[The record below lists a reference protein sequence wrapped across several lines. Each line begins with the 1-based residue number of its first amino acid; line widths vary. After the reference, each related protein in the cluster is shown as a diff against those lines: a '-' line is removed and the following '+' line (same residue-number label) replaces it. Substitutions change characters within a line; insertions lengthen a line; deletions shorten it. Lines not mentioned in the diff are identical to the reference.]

1 MAKIFE
7 KFGTV
12 RTENLGDLLSGETA
26 LNTLLDRIKGGSDRF
41 SFLDIEVIKNLFTTP
56 VTSGTLNS
64 AADATVTVT
73 GSNGLPAVY
82 DPLIT
87 LTNRFDRAYFTTSE
101 PFFQGGDGPTA
112 RYFDNNQILRVGADS
127 TTDFD
132 RYNQLISTTPDDGR
146 VIPNP
151 ATGIELASDV
161 DNFWEEG
168 DFVYGNK
175 IKNKLLSA
183 YGGVEW
189 TGYFKPTRTGVHTWR
204 FTTSGFLKV
213 EFDNQEAP
221 SKGFTLDE
229 STNTFKIDDTDF
241 RNPEGITTRYD
252 RTRLTGAGIP
262 VSATFTGGV
271 TVAADKG
278 INYGTISTFVSF
290 TTADPAATG
299 ISFNI
304 SRDIEVG
311 DLVVTAVASG
321 STVRNYTVGDAFEI
335 DGSLIGQTG
344 NNITINLQEVGG
356 YFLYDNVNDVA
367 TTEILGN
374 TRTIDVNLGFLQA
387 FEAYKFRISFFI
399 DEDAVE
405 KMQEL
410 QRSSP
415 IDKFINID
423 RLRPNDIA
431 YSNFDYKFLYGDRYF
446 DFYNIGDFKKFVDG
460 SILSGGGKIFDKETI
475 GRTTAPG
482 EGAAG
487 DRYAALVNLNPIIS
501 YYKPQLDV
509 EVDDMLLERTA
520 SGVANQFGI
529 TLSSTDPQTGQPL
542 ANSTENIEVGN
553 YVIGPG
559 IEVGTRVREIITNS
573 SVIVDIAID
582 TSFTSQSIFFVPH
595 KGLVAYG
602 GERPSGAVGGS
613 YGGYF
618 TGTAADADGFVL
630 GRRSVSKLK
639 VLRGDTVVTADA
651 LCYYDNAGNKQ
662 GPFPDEISLFFDAA
676 GPAAAPAT
684 SNYLGSSEYTTNS
697 NGSGLDFIAYRNE
710 FGALQISPV
719 GKGSGYANFEL
730 FNLPGTLVGQ
740 TDDVILEVESL
751 EDTFI
756 TGKPEY
762 VIKPGQ
768 IFKMAVLPSTS
779 DTQYQD
785 VFTNPEVPT
794 TRTLRD
800 TQIIKRLYE
809 SNNKSDAPNDTAQL
823 TNNTILWRDKL
834 DDSLSEVTSLYT
846 QRFDRG
852 YWFIYDTFGAVNNSL
867 GAYCQGVFDARIEQK
882 LSIIDPGDTNGS
894 LYGSNVLPSDVPA
907 VPASTNTLSGNGQN
921 MTVWYKQSGGAITY
935 AWVADA
941 GTGYEVGDRI
951 EILGT
956 GGTTAKYTL
965 GYPDTSSNTITFRLS
980 GSEVEFATGA
990 ALNGYYAHLFPSLA
1004 YNSPTSDVNDLVGE
1018 VRIQSVEYPILASE
1032 DPGDVGTYL
1041 DDAVLV
1047 TLVHE
1052 SGNAVQNN
1060 GIGYVDSVVTRITFT
1075 PPATPNQNKEVCFR
1089 PTDTSP
1095 PFAATSRG
1103 LTTSN
1108 EIKMVDSF
1116 GGTFNPGTLTYDNIA
1131 FNTDR
1136 STNEEVIDPFND
1148 IIGGYVPITCSDG
1161 FGGNE
1166 TYYMLLQGD
1175 VDIAL
1180 NGPA

>member
-73 GSNGLPAVY
+73 GSNGLPTVY

-132 RYNQLISTTPDDGR
+132 RFNQLISTTPDDGR

-175 IKNKLLSA
+175 IRNKLLSA

-189 TGYFKPTRTGVHTWR
+189 TGYFKPTRTGTHAWR
-204 FTTSGFLKV
+204 FNTSGYLRV

-221 SKGFTLDE
+221 SKGFTLDT

-252 RTRLTGAGIP
+252 RTRLISAGIP
-262 VSATFTGGV
+262 VTASFTGGV
-271 TVAADKG
+271 TNSLEKG
-278 INYGTISTFVSF
+278 FSYPNVSTFVSS

-299 ISFNI
+299 ISFDI
-304 SRDIEVG
+304 RRDIEVG
-311 DLVVTAVASG
+311 DLVVTASISG
-321 STVRNYTVGDAFEI
+321 STVRNYTVGDTFEI

-344 NNITINLQEVGG
+344 NNITVTVTEVGG
-356 YFLYDNVNDVA
+356 YFLYDGVNDVG
-367 TTEILGN
+367 TTEILGD
-374 TRTIDVNLGFLQA
+374 TRQITIDLGFLQA

-399 DEDAVE
+399 DEDSVE

-410 QRSSP
+410 QRTGP

-423 RLRPNDIA
+423 RLRPNDNS
-431 YSNFDYKFLYGDRYF
+431 YSDFDYKFLYGDRYF

-487 DRYAALVNLNPIIS
+487 DRYATLVNLNPIIS
-501 YYKPQLDV
+501 YYKPPLDV

-520 SGVANQFGI
+520 SGAANQFGI
-529 TLSSTDPQTGQPL
+529 TLSATDPQTGQPL
-542 ANSTENIEVGN
+542 ANRTENIEVGN

-582 TSFTSQSIFFVPH
+582 TSFTLQSIFFVPH

-602 GERPSGAVGGS
+602 GERPSGAVQGS
-613 YGGYF
+613 HGGYF

-630 GRRSVSKLK
+630 GRRSVSKIK
-639 VLRGDTVVTADA
+639 VLRGDTIVTDDA
-651 LCYYDNAGNKQ
+651 LCYYDNNGTKQ
-662 GPFPDEISLFFDAA
+662 GPFPDVLSLFFDAA

-684 SNYLGSSEYTTNS
+684 SNYLGSTEYTTNS
-697 NGSGLDFIAYRNE
+697 NGTGLDFIAYRNE

-719 GKGSGYANFEL
+719 AKGSGYANFEL
-730 FNLPGTLVGQ
+730 FNVPGTLVGQ
-740 TDDVILEVESL
+740 TDNVILEVESL
-751 EDTFI
+751 VDTFI

-762 VIKPGQ
+762 VIKPNQ
-768 IFKMAVLPSTS
+768 IFKIAVLPSTS

-785 VFTNPEVPT
+785 LFTNPEVPA
-794 TRTLRD
+794 TRILRD

-809 SNNKSDAPNDTAQL
+809 SNDKSDDPQDTAQL
-823 TNNTILWRDKL
+823 TNNTILWKDKL
-834 DDSLSEVTSLYT
+834 DDSLSEVTNLYT
-846 QRFDRG
+846 QRYDRG

-867 GAYCQGVFDARIEQK
+867 GAYCQGVFDARIEQI
-882 LSIIDPGDTNGS
+882 LTVVANNTGYTSS
-894 LYGSNVLPSDVPA
+894 VLPSDTPVAIPA
-907 VPASTNTLSGNGQN
+907 NTTTVSGVGTD
-921 MTVWYKQSGGAITY
+921 MKVWYKQSGGAITY
-935 AWVADA
+935 IWVADP
-941 GTGYEVGDRI
+941 GTGYEAGDIVSIDGSATPATFTVGYTD
-951 EILGT
+951 
-956 GGTTAKYTL
+956 TT
-965 GYPDTSSNTITFRLS
+965 SNTVTFRLS

-990 ALNGYYAHLFPSLA
+990 LLNGYYAHLFPSLA
-1004 YNSPTSDVNDLVGE
+1004 YNSPTNDVNDLVGE
-1018 VRIQSVEYPILASE
+1018 VRIQSVEYPILGSE
-1032 DPGDVGTYL
+1032 DPGALGTYL
-1041 DDAVLV
+1041 DTAVLV
-1047 TLVHE
+1047 TLEHE
-1052 SGNAVQNN
+1052 SGGANAVQNN
-1060 GIGYVDSVVTRITFT
+1060 AISYVDSVITRITFT

-1116 GGTFNPGTLTYDNIA
+1116 GGNFNPGTLTYDNIS

-1136 STNEEVIDPFND
+1136 STNEIAIDPIND
-1148 IIGGYVPITCSDG
+1148 IIGGYIPITCADG
-1161 FGGNE
+1161 FGGTE

-1175 VDIAL
+1175 VDNSL
-1180 NGPA
+1180 TGPV

>member
-26 LNTLLDRIKGGSDRF
+26 LNTLLDRIKGGADRF

-73 GSNGLPAVY
+73 GPNGLPTVY

-112 RYFDNNQILRVGADS
+112 RYFDNNQILRVGADA

-132 RYNQLISTTPDDGR
+132 RFNQLISTTPDDGR
-146 VIPNP
+146 VIANP
-151 ATGIELASDV
+151 ATGIELAAEV

-175 IKNKLLSA
+175 IRNKLLSA

-189 TGYFKPTRTGVHTWR
+189 TGYFKPTRTGTHLWR
-204 FTTSGFLKV
+204 FTTSGYLRV

-221 SKGFTLDE
+221 SKGFTLDT

-252 RTRLTGAGIP
+252 RTRLISAGIP
-262 VSATFTGGV
+262 VDASFTGGV
-271 TVAADKG
+271 TNASEKG
-278 INYGTISTFVSF
+278 FSYSNVSTFVSF

-299 ISFNI
+299 ISFDI
-304 SRDIEVG
+304 RRDIEVG
-311 DLVVTAVASG
+311 DLVITASVSG
-321 STVRNYTVGDAFEI
+321 STVRNYTVGDTFEI

-344 NNITINLQEVGG
+344 NNVTVTLTEVGG
-356 YFLYDNVNDVA
+356 YFLYDGVNDVG
-367 TTEILGN
+367 TTEILGD
-374 TRTIDVNLGFLQA
+374 TRQINIDLGFLQA

-399 DEDAVE
+399 DEDSVE

-410 QRSSP
+410 QRTGP

-423 RLRPNDIA
+423 RLRPNNNF
-431 YSNFDYKFLYGDRYF
+431 YSDFDYKFLYGDRYF

-487 DRYAALVNLNPIIS
+487 DRYATLVNLNPIIS
-501 YYKPQLDV
+501 YYKPPLDV

-529 TLSSTDPQTGQPL
+529 TLSATDPQTGQPL
-542 ANSTENIEVGN
+542 ANRTENIEVGN

-573 SVIVDIAID
+573 SVIVDVAID
-582 TSFTSQSIFFVPH
+582 TSFTSQSILFVPH

-602 GERPSGAVGGS
+602 GERPSGASGGS
-613 YGGYF
+613 HGGYF
-618 TGTAADADGFVL
+618 TGAAADADGFVL
-630 GRRSVSKLK
+630 GRRSVSKIK
-639 VLRGDTVVTADA
+639 VLRGDTVVTDDA
-651 LCYYDNAGNKQ
+651 LCYYDNNGTKQ
-662 GPFPDEISLFFDAA
+662 GPFPDVLALFFDAA
-676 GPAAAPAT
+676 GPATAPAT
-684 SNYLGSSEYTTNS
+684 SNYLGSAEYTTNS
-697 NGSGLDFIAYRNE
+697 NGTGLEFIAYRNE

-719 GKGSGYANFEL
+719 NKGSGYANFEL
-730 FNLPGTLVGQ
+730 FNIPGTLVGQ
-740 TDDVILEVESL
+740 TNDVILEVESL
-751 EDTFI
+751 VDTFI

-779 DTQYQD
+779 DIQYQD
-785 VFTNPEVPT
+785 LFTNPEVPT
-794 TRTLRD
+794 TRILRD
-800 TQIIKRLYE
+800 SQIIKRLYE
-809 SNNKSDAPNDTAQL
+809 SNDKSDDPDDTAQL
-823 TNNTILWRDKL
+823 TNNTILWKDKL
-834 DDSLSEVTSLYT
+834 DDSLSEVTNLYT
-846 QRFDRG
+846 QRYDRG
-852 YWFIYDTFGAVNNSL
+852 YWFIYDTFGTVNNSL
-867 GAYCQGVFDARIEQK
+867 GAYCQGVFDARIEQI
-882 LSIIDPGDTNGS
+882 LTVVANNSGYTS
-894 LYGSNVLPSDVPA
+894 SVLPSDTPVA
-907 VPASTNTLSGNGQN
+907 VPATTTTVSGVGTD
-921 MTVWYKQSGGAITY
+921 MKVWYKQSGGAITY
-935 AWVADA
+935 IWVADP
-941 GTGYEVGDRI
+941 GTGYEAGDIVSINGSATPATFTVGYTD
-951 EILGT
+951 
-956 GGTTAKYTL
+956 TT
-965 GYPDTSSNTITFRLS
+965 SNTVTFRVS
-980 GSEVEFATGA
+980 GSEVEFATGP

-1004 YNSPTSDVNDLVGE
+1004 YNSPTNDVNDLVGE
-1018 VRIQSVEYPILASE
+1018 VRIQSVEYPILGSE
-1032 DPGDVGTYL
+1032 DPGALGTYL
-1041 DDAVLV
+1041 DTAALV
-1047 TLVHE
+1047 TLEHE
-1052 SGNAVQNN
+1052 SGGANAVQNN
-1060 GIGYVDSVVTRITFT
+1060 AISYVDSVVTRITFT

-1116 GGTFNPGTLTYDNIA
+1116 GGTFNPGTLTYDNIS

-1136 STNEEVIDPFND
+1136 STNEIAIDSIGD
-1148 IIGGYVPITCSDG
+1148 IIGGYIPITCADG
-1161 FGGNE
+1161 FGGTE

-1175 VDIAL
+1175 VDTNL
-1180 NGPA
+1180 DGPV